1 MRHEVLS
8 RKYRPQGFDEMV
20 GQEHVARILSN
31 AIASGRVGHAYLF
44 VGPRG
49 CGKTTTAR
57 IFAKAINC
65 ATPQAR
71 RSEGRPCGTCP
82 SCRDIT
88 AGSDLDVVEMDAASN
103 NAVDD
108 VRELRAQ
115 VGYQPVRSP
124 FRIWIVD
131 EVHML
136 STPAFNAFLKT
147 LEEPPAHVKFLFCTT
162 EAHRLPATFRSRCQL
177 VEFRPI
183 ASAAML
189 VRLQRLLEREGAS
202 AEEGV
207 LEAIA
212 RHALGGLRDAE
223 SLLEQLL
230 AMAPEARITR
240 ADYDAIAGR
249 APDERLAALQA
260 AVDAGD
266 AAAALDGV
274 QACLQGATRPGVL
287 LDQWLEGLRLALS
300 GAARAGDTP
309 RLVRASR
316 AVDVLLAKRQHL
328 RAGADGVLV
337 LEAAAVELARL
348 PQARDLDRLVE
359 ALRARSAAPPGP
371 AAQAALPAGTPG
383 RAAAGGRPAA
393 SVPGPAAALP
403 AAPVPGAAAAP
414 ATAAPA
420 APATA
425 PAAVPAAVPAAP
437 AAPSLALV
445 QQRWTALQE
454 AASRR
459 DVRLREALRR
469 VRPTALQGTRLLL
482 AAPRGDVMARSTLE
496 RPEMQQALRQATR
509 DVLGSELQAVVE
521 VDSGSGNR
529 SASELREH
537 PQVRRVAELVGGR
550 VLQVEREAP
559 APAPAP
565 SPSPR
570 AGDGREPGEAGDAA
584 EAPEAPAA
592 GGSALGAPP
601 LQSDDPEA

>member
-31 AIASGRVGHAYLF
+31 AMASGRVGHAYLF

-65 ATPQAR
+65 ATPLAK

-183 ASAAML
+183 AGAAML

-230 AMAPEARITR
+230 AMAPQQRITR

-260 AVDAGD
+260 AVEAGD
-266 AAAALDGV
+266 AAAALDAV

-287 LDQWLEGLRLALS
+287 LDQWLESLRLALS

-309 RLVRASR
+309 RLVRTSR

-328 RAGADGVLV
+328 RAGADGGLV

-403 AAPVPGAAAAP
+403 AAPSGSSSGPASGAAPGAPPAAAG
-414 ATAAPA
+414 AQAAA
-420 APATA
+420 LT
-425 PAAVPAAVPAAP
+425 
-437 AAPSLALV
+437 LALV
-445 QQRWTALQE
+445 EQRWAALQE

-509 DVLGSELQAVVE
+509 DVLGSELSTVVE
-521 VDSGSGNR
+521 VDSSAGNR
-529 SASELREH
+529 SASELREP
-537 PQVRRVAELVGGR
+537 PQVRRLAELVGGR

-559 APAPAP
+559 APAAAPAA
-565 SPSPR
+565 R
-570 AGDGREPGEAGDAA
+570 AAGAGPQDAAPEDAAA
-584 EAPEAPAA
+584 EAGAPA
-592 GGSALGAPP
+592 GSPLGAPP
-601 LQSDDPEA
+601 LQSDAPEA

>member
-31 AIASGRVGHAYLF
+31 AITGGRVGHAYLF
-44 VGPRG
+44 TGPRG

-65 ATPQAR
+65 ATPLAR
-71 RSEGRPCGTCP
+71 RGEGRPCGTCP

-136 STPAFNAFLKT
+136 STAAFNAFLKT

-162 EAHRLPATFRSRCQL
+162 EAHRLPATFRSRCQM

-183 ASAAML
+183 AQAAML
-189 VRLQRLLEREGAS
+189 VRLQRLLEREGAT

-207 LEAIA
+207 LESIA

-230 AMAPEARITR
+230 AMSATKAVTR

-266 AAAALDGV
+266 AAAALDAL
-274 QACLQGATRPGVL
+274 QACLAGATRPGVL
-287 LDQWLEGLRLALS
+287 LDQWLDGLRLALS
-300 GAARAGDTP
+300 GAARAADAA
-309 RLVRASR
+309 RMARCSR
-316 AVDVLLAKRQHL
+316 AVDVLLGKRQHL
-328 RAGADGVLV
+328 RAGADGALV

-359 ALRARSAAPPGP
+359 ALRARSSAPPGP
-371 AAQAALPAGTPG
+371 AAGAALPAGTPG
-383 RAAAGGRPAA
+383 RAAGGGRPAA
-393 SVPGPAAALP
+393 SVPGPATALPASVGPAAGRVAGAGSTP
-403 AAPVPGAAAAP
+403 AAPVALPPGGAPQAPRAADAP
-414 ATAAPA
+414 T
-420 APATA
+420 
-425 PAAVPAAVPAAP
+425 
-437 AAPSLALV
+437 LALV
-445 QQRWTALQE
+445 QQRWAALQE

-469 VRPTALQGTRLLL
+469 VRVTGVQAGRLLL
-482 AAPRGDVMARSTLE
+482 AAPRSDVMARSTLE
-496 RPEMQQALRQATR
+496 RPEMQQALRQAMR
-509 DVLGSELQAVVE
+509 DVLGAELAAVVE
-521 VDSGSGNR
+521 VDSDAGAR

-537 PQVRRVAELVGGR
+537 PQVRRLAELVGGR

-559 APAPAP
+559 AVAPAGAV
-565 SPSPR
+565 PR
-570 AGDGREPGEAGDAA
+570 PGEAEPDEAA
-584 EAPEAPAA
+584 P
-592 GGSALGAPP
+592 GALGVPP
-601 LQSDDPEA
+601 ARSEDPDA

>member
-65 ATPQAR
+65 ATPLDR
-71 RSEGRPCGTCP
+71 RSEGRPCGTCA

-88 AGSDLDVVEMDAASN
+88 AGADLDVVEIDAASN

-183 ASAAML
+183 ATAAML

-230 AMAPEARITR
+230 AMAPAKRITR

-249 APDERLAALQA
+249 APDERLAALA
-260 AVDAGD
+260 SATDAGD
-266 AAAALDGV
+266 AAGALDAL
-274 QACLQGATRPGVL
+274 QACLAGATRPGVL
-287 LDQWLEGLRLALS
+287 LDQWLEALRLALS
-300 GAARAGDTP
+300 GAARAGDAA
-309 RLVRASR
+309 RLARLSR
-316 AVDVLLAKRQHL
+316 AVDVLLGKRQHL
-328 RAGADGVLV
+328 RAGADGALV

-348 PQARDLDRLVE
+348 PQARDLDRLIE
-359 ALRARSAAPPGP
+359 ALRARTAAPAPPGP
-371 AAQAALPAGTPG
+371 AAGAALPAGTPG
-383 RAAAGGRPAA
+383 RADGGGRPAA
-393 SVPGPAAALP
+393 SVPGPATALP
-403 AAPVPGAAAAP
+403 PAAVPLAAARGGAG
-414 ATAAPA
+414 AAPA
-420 APATA
+420 APVAGATA
-425 PAAVPAAVPAAP
+425 AGGPAAAP
-437 AAPSLALV
+437 AGAVGLALV
-445 QQRWTALQE
+445 LQRWAALQE
-454 AASRR
+454 AAARR

-469 VRPTALQGTRLLL
+469 VRATGVQGSRLVL
-482 AAPRGDVMARSTLE
+482 AAPRADVMARSTLE
-496 RPEMQQALRQATR
+496 RPEMQQALRQAMR
-509 DVLGSELQAVVE
+509 DVLGAELQAVVE
-521 VDSGSGNR
+521 VDSDAGNR

-550 VLQVEREAP
+550 VLQVEREAAA
-559 APAPAP
+559 APAPLPAP
-565 SPSPR
+565 P
-570 AGDGREPGEAGDAA
+570 AGEVPG
-584 EAPEAPAA
+584 PPAA
-592 GGSALGAPP
+592 APLGAPP
-601 LQSDDPEA
+601 TQSDDPEA